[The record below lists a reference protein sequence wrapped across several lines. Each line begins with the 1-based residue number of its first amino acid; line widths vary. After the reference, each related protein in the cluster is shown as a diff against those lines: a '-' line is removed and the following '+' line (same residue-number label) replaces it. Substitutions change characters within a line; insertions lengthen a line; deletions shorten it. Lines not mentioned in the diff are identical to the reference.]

1 MISLLTTLSL
11 LVNDQNEPS
20 CGKTGG
26 RLGSGHSSEE
36 RDDRFPVYTTNRSG
50 GMVMTS
56 SPKPSLRPFFS
67 SSKSTIASGQ
77 HDPEVNYSFND

>member
-1 MISLLTTLSL
+1 VISLLMTLSL
-11 LVNDQNEPS
+11 LDNDQNEPS

-26 RLGSGHSSEE
+26 RIGSGHSSEE
-36 RDDRFPVYTTNRSG
+36 RDDRFPVYTSSRG

-77 HDPEVNYSFND
+77 HDPEVNYPLDD